1 MNAKVNWFFEKD
13 TQWKDEYAALRAI
26 VLDSGL
32 KEDLKWGVPCYTFRG
47 KNVVLIH
54 GFKNYCALLFHKGVL
69 LKDEANILIQQTK
82 NVQAARQLR
91 FKNSDNIAT
100 QIEQITAYIKE
111 AIAIEKSGK
120 KVKLKKT
127 EDYPIPDEFREKL
140 DEDADLKRAFYAL
153 TPGRQRAYLYY
164 FNQAKRAKTRET
176 RVEKYIPKIL
186 DGLGKDD

>member
-1 MNAKVNWFFEKD
+1 MNTKVNWFFEKD

-54 GFKNYCALLFHKGVL
+54 GFKNYCALLFQKGVL
-69 LKDEANILIQQTK
+69 LKDEANILIQQTE

-100 QIEQITAYIKE
+100 QKEQITAYIKE

-127 EDYPIPDEFREKL
+127 EDYPIPDEFR
-140 DEDADLKRAFYAL
+140 
-153 TPGRQRAYLYY
+153 
-164 FNQAKRAKTRET
+164 
-176 RVEKYIPKIL
+176 
-186 DGLGKDD
+186 